1 MPNLHVV
8 SDDALPAVAAK
19 PVIVPLKVIV
29 AWCIGLLAAFA
40 LGTWLVWWA
49 ALVQRAFTLE
59 DIRSACQRV
68 MPESVERCIDTVT
81 IQRGGARR

>member
-8 SDDALPAVAAK
+8 SDDALP
-19 PVIVPLKVIV
+19 IVTDPPSSFPIKLIV
-29 AWCIGLLAAFA
+29 QWCVGVLVAFA

-49 ALVQRAFTLE
+49 AVVQRAFTLE
-59 DIRSACQRV
+59 DVRSACQRV
-68 MPESVERCIDTVT
+68 MPESIERCIDTVT

>member
-8 SDDALPAVAAK
+8 SDDVLPGVAAPPSAFPTK
-19 PVIVPLKVIV
+19 LIVQ
-29 AWCIGLLAAFA
+29 WCVGLVAAFV
-40 LGTWLVWWA
+40 LGTWLVWWG
-49 ALVQRAFTLE
+49 ALVQRTFTLE

-68 MPESVERCIDTVT
+68 MPEAVERCIDTVT

>member
-1 MPNLHVV
+1 MPNLHDV
-8 SDDALPAVAAK
+8 SDDALPA
-19 PVIVPLKVIV
+19 IVPTSAAFPVKLLLQ
-29 AWCIGLLAAFA
+29 WCVGLLAAFA

-68 MPESVERCIDTVT
+68 MPETVERCVDTVT

>member
-8 SDDALPAVAAK
+8 SEDVLPVVEASSSSF
-19 PVIVPLKVIV
+19 PLKLLLQWSV
-29 AWCIGLLAAFA
+29 AILAAFA
-40 LGTWLVWWA
+40 LGTWLVWWS
-49 ALVQRAFTLE
+49 ALVQRTFTVE
-59 DIRSACQRV
+59 EIRSACQRV